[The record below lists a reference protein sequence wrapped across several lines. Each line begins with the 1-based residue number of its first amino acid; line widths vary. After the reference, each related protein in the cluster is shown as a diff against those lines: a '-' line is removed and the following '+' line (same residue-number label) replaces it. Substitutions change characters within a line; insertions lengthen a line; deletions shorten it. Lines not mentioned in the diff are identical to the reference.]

1 MDRSSSA
8 LSAGSLRWA
17 AVVPTVFL
25 SWFFLYPVGRIL
37 WIGLA
42 GGDGNLTDV
51 LASVGLWD
59 VAAFT
64 IGQALASTVLTLLVG
79 LPVAGVFARFDF
91 RFKRTLKA
99 LITIPFV
106 LPTVVVASAFLSLVG
121 PRGVLGVNL
130 EGTLVLILIA
140 HVFYNVAVVVRV
152 VGALWET
159 IDPRT
164 EEAAT
169 MLGAGRFTV
178 FRSVT
183 LPLLRP
189 GLLAASSLVFLFT
202 FTSFGVVLILGG
214 VAFETLEVSIYNR
227 AVQAFDLR
235 GAALLS
241 LVQLV
246 GVGLILGWY
255 AHYQR
260 SRSVQRSLTAPVQAA
275 KRPAG
280 IRQQLW
286 VRLTLGS
293 IVVFTVAPLVM
304 LVDRSLRAGD
314 TYSFSFYRHLA
325 EPDSAFAVPP
335 SEAIGNSLRF
345 ALAAALIAVVVGGL
359 AAAVI
364 AYGRGP
370 STGWFDAVLMLPLG
384 TSAVTVGFGFL
395 VALDRPIDLRASVW
409 IIPIAHALVAIPF
422 VVRSAVPVM
431 ATVQHRLREAAA
443 MLGASPLRAFREVD
457 LPLVTRALLVG
468 AAFAF
473 AISLG
478 EFGATA
484 FIIRP
489 DNPTLPIA
497 IERFLSRPGEVN
509 FGQAMAMASIL
520 MAVTAVSIGLIDHRR
535 GRGGF

>member
-1 MDRSSSA
+1 MDRHGTA
-8 LSAGSLRWA
+8 LSARSLSWA

-25 SWFFLYPVGRIL
+25 AWFFLYPVGRIL
-37 WIGLA
+37 WISLS
-42 GGDGNLTDV
+42 GGGNPIDLLT
-51 LASVGLWD
+51 SVGLWD
-59 VAAFT
+59 VVAFT
-64 IGQALASTVLTLLVG
+64 VGQALASTMLTLLIG
-79 LPVAGVFARFDF
+79 LPVAGVFARFQF

-121 PRGVLGVNL
+121 PRGVVGVNL
-130 EGTLVLILIA
+130 EGTLALILIA

-159 IDPRT
+159 VDPRM

-169 MLGAGRFTV
+169 MLGASRFTA

-189 GLLAASSLVFLFT
+189 GLLAAASLVFLFT

-214 VAFETLEVSIYNR
+214 LAFETLEVAIYNR
-227 AVQAFDLR
+227 AIQAFDLQ

-241 LVQLV
+241 LVQLL
-246 GVGLILGWY
+246 GVGLTLGWY

-260 SRSVQRSLTAPVQAA
+260 SHAVQRSLSAPVQAA
-275 KRPAG
+275 KPPTGLRE
-280 IRQQLW
+280 QLW
-286 VRLTLGS
+286 VRLTLGL
-293 IVVFTVAPLVM
+293 IVAFTVTPLLM
-304 LVDRSLRAGD
+304 LVARSLRAGGE
-314 TYSFSFYRHLA
+314 YSLTFYRRLA
-325 EPDSAFAVPP
+325 ERDTAFAVPP
-335 SEAIGNSLRF
+335 AEAIGNSMRF
-345 ALAAALIAVVVGGL
+345 AFAAAVIAVVVGGL
-359 AAAVI
+359 AAAVV

-370 STGWFDAVLMLPLG
+370 SSRWFDAVLMLPLG

-395 VALDRPIDLRASVW
+395 VALDRPIDLRASIW
-409 IIPIAHALVAIPF
+409 IIPIAHALVAVPF

-431 ATVQHRLREAAA
+431 MTVQHRLREAAA
-443 MLGASPLRAFREVD
+443 MLGASPLRAFREID
-457 LPLVTRALLVG
+457 LPLVARALMVG

-484 FIIRP
+484 FIVRP

-520 MAVTAVSIGLIDHRR
+520 MVITAVSIGLIDHRR